1 MSETR
6 NGEADRWAVLEVLD
20 ASTRHLDRQEFQPW
34 LDVFDENTTYL
45 IVCNDG
51 VTEGGTVILD
61 TDRAGLTARLRLLEE
76 PFRVRERIAQSH
88 LVTWGPVRFTGAAEA
103 QVESRFVLFE
113 TRNIDGVSKLSYVG
127 RYEDIVVKE
136 SGGRWRLA
144 SRRVVLDTFNFRSLV
159 IPL

>member
-1 MSETR
+1 MSETQ
-6 NGEADRWAVLEVLD
+6 NGEMDRWAVLETLD
-20 ASTRHLDRQEFQPW
+20 ASTRHLDRQEFQQW
-34 LDVFDENTTYL
+34 LEVFSENATYV

-51 VTEGGTVILD
+51 VTEEGTVILD
-61 TDRAGLTARLRLLEE
+61 TDRPGLAARIRLLAE

-88 LVTWGPVRFTGAAEA
+88 LATWGPVRLSGANQA

-127 RYEDIVVKE
+127 RYEDTVGKE
-136 SGGRWRLA
+136 DDGRWRIT

>member
-1 MSETR
+1 MSETPHAE
-6 NGEADRWAVLEVLD
+6 NARWAVLDVLD
-20 ASTRHLDRQEFQPW
+20 ASTRHLDHQRFDQW
-34 LDVFDENTTYL
+34 LDVFSKDATYV

-51 VTEGGTVILD
+51 VTELGTVILD
-61 TDRAGLTARLRLLEE
+61 TDRAGLAARIRLLEE

-88 LVTWGPVRFTGAAEA
+88 LATWGPVRFTGAAEA

-127 RYEDIVVKE
+127 RYEDTVVKADD
-136 SGGRWRLA
+136 GRWRIT
-144 SRRVVLDTFNFRSLV
+144 SRRVMLDTFNFRSLV

>member
-34 LDVFDENTTYL
+34 LEVFDENATYL

-61 TDRAGLTARLRLLEE
+61 TDRAGLAARLRLLEE

-88 LVTWGPVRFTGAAEA
+88 LVTWGPVRLSGANEA
-103 QVESRFVLFE
+103 QIESRFALFE

-127 RYEDIVVKE
+127 RYEDRVTKGE
-136 SGGRWRLA
+136 DDRWRLA
-144 SRRVVLDTFNFRSLV
+144 NRRVVLDTFNFRSLV

>member
-6 NGEADRWAVLEVLD
+6 NGEMDRWTVLETLD
-20 ASTRHLDRQEFQPW
+20 ASTRHLDQQEFQQW
-34 LDVFDENTTYL
+34 LDVFSENATYV

-51 VTEGGTVILD
+51 VTEEGTVILD
-61 TDRAGLTARLRLLEE
+61 TDRAGLVARIRLLAE

-88 LVTWGPVRFTGAAEA
+88 LVTWGPVRLNGANYA
-103 QVESRFVLFE
+103 QVESRFALFE

-127 RYEDIVVKE
+127 RYEDRVAK
-136 SGGRWRLA
+136 GNDNQWRLA